1 MKDKSI
7 NGKAIDAYLLDT
19 IHQLPQ
25 EQHESSAI
33 AQIHDGLK
41 YGKNAHRNNKNDDDL
56 AFDKRR
62 GYMSPKRTE
71 IV

>member
-41 YGKNAHRNNKNDDDL
+41 YGKNAYRNNKNDDD
-56 AFDKRR
+56 
-62 GYMSPKRTE
+62 
-71 IV
+71 